1 MMWFR
6 RVMLGLAIGVF
17 TFSIA
22 ACNTVEGAGEG
33 VAEDAEATEENIED
47 MAN

>member
-1 MMWFR
+1 MMWIK
-6 RVMLGLAIGVF
+6 RVLLGMAIGVF
-17 TFSIA
+17 TVSVT